1 MLNLRRSTFMKKRTD
16 NFSQEAFDAG
26 TARKLKFESQESMQS
41 WVDKI
46 QAVTVGIVL
55 DWDDNVAPNQIAR
68 SSFSGARESSM
79 IDTSSA
85 AANTNNAAK
94 KRIGVNGINDPKG
107 MLALK
112 SF

>member
-1 MLNLRRSTFMKKRTD
+1 
-16 NFSQEAFDAG
+16 
-26 TARKLKFESQESMQS
+26 MQS

-68 SSFSGARESSM
+68 SSFNGGARESM

-85 AANTNNAAK
+85 QTQNNAAK
-94 KRIGVNGINDPKG
+94 KRIGLNSINDPKG

>member
-68 SSFSGARESSM
+68 SSFSGARESM

-85 AANTNNAAK
+85 AANNNNAAK